1 VAAVADAGALLE
13 RKTKIAP
20 KQKEAWVIPLMRAQ
34 DEEDQE
40 NRQHQGEEEALPMV
54 KVEGEE
60 EIALIENV
68 IEEEENPFTVAFRKE
83 KELDQKI
90 ETALN
95 VVKNLE
101 LQKSRAERR
110 VQAHIEERDALKRK
124 MAEMMEA
131 KLKDIRRSL

>member
-1 VAAVADAGALLE
+1 MRDNTIINSLGL
-13 RKTKIAP
+13 KM
-20 KQKEAWVIPLMRAQ
+20 KQLSQNQ
-34 DEEDQE
+34 DEEEQE

-68 IEEEENPFTVAFRKE
+68 IEEEENPFTVAFKKE
-83 KELDQKI
+83 KELDQNI